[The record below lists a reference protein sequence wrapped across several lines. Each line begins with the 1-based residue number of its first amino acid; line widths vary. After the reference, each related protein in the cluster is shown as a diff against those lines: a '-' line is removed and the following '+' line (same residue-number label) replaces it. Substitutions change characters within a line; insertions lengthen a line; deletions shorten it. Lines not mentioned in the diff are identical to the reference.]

1 MVCVVGWGWLV
12 AVVVSTGTSTGD
24 LFFARVFKNRQKVTT
39 SPLKMFLTTLL
50 LTATAVTAAP
60 VFLYSHDA
68 SLLAGRNHY
77 VDRGFTTKELF
88 ALHQTQDPL
97 VFNKSPASA
106 SASSPSLLSLIL
118 VTEEPTDTFAT
129 SDNWLKQQYTAAPS
143 SVVLPRYVHDN
154 ALAVA
159 ATQNE
164 EVYSFKGTNYQHLA
178 RQIAQTLLD
187 VPTTRT
193 IVVPVQ
199 SLQNTGEFVDVG
211 EFIIFYIFWGSSHR
225 THHFLL
231 SSPPT
236 EHIFHE
242 LIQGLEQTYS
252 LVVVVTSKTNV
263 APLNVEA
270 MLAQHLPHTTPP
282 PLQHRSAGRK
292 MLEDTTAPAAS
303 KKTIL
308 VGVHNSPG
316 LMGGLL
322 SGVFLSMTLW
332 IAVTCLA
339 SVESAP
345 MMVNAPP
352 GPKEGD
358 PQFIGTPRE
367 GTRYYPYRNQPVKE
381 Q

>member
-1 MVCVVGWGWLV
+1 LVGPLAMHVPYLGGECLAFWATEATAKNKSTGYIGYRFRCEHMSGRWIQRLQCEIHGVRCRLGWLV
-12 AVVVSTGTSTGD
+12 AVVVSTGTAASF
-24 LFFARVFKNRQKVTT
+24 LFASSKRQAKKEHPP
-39 SPLKMFLTTLL
+39 SKMFLTTLL
-50 LTATAVTAAP
+50 LTATTVSAAP

-97 VFNKSPASA
+97 VFNKSPASSS

-118 VTEEPTDTFAT
+118 VTEEPTDTFAN

-187 VPTTRT
+187 VPTTST

-231 SSPPT
+231 SSPP
-236 EHIFHE
+236 
-242 LIQGLEQTYS
+242 QN
-252 LVVVVTSKTNV
+252 TSFKN
-263 APLNVEA
+263 
-270 MLAQHLPHTTPP
+270 
-282 PLQHRSAGRK
+282 
-292 MLEDTTAPAAS
+292 
-303 KKTIL
+303 
-308 VGVHNSPG
+308 
-316 LMGGLL
+316 
-322 SGVFLSMTLW
+322 
-332 IAVTCLA
+332 
-339 SVESAP
+339 
-345 MMVNAPP
+345 
-352 GPKEGD
+352 
-358 PQFIGTPRE
+358 
-367 GTRYYPYRNQPVKE
+367 
-381 Q
+381 

>member
-1 MVCVVGWGWLV
+1 
-12 AVVVSTGTSTGD
+12 
-24 LFFARVFKNRQKVTT
+24 
-39 SPLKMFLTTLL
+39 MFLTTLL
-50 LTATAVTAAP
+50 LTATAVSAAP

-106 SASSPSLLSLIL
+106 SSSSLLSLIL
-118 VTEEPTDTFAT
+118 VTEGSTDTFAN

-187 VPTTRT
+187 VPTTST

-211 EFIIFYIFWGSSHR
+211 EFIIFYIF
-225 THHFLL
+225 
-231 SSPPT
+231 
-236 EHIFHE
+236 
-242 LIQGLEQTYS
+242 
-252 LVVVVTSKTNV
+252 
-263 APLNVEA
+263 
-270 MLAQHLPHTTPP
+270 
-282 PLQHRSAGRK
+282 
-292 MLEDTTAPAAS
+292 
-303 KKTIL
+303 
-308 VGVHNSPG
+308 
-316 LMGGLL
+316 
-322 SGVFLSMTLW
+322 
-332 IAVTCLA
+332 
-339 SVESAP
+339 
-345 MMVNAPP
+345 
-352 GPKEGD
+352 
-358 PQFIGTPRE
+358 
-367 GTRYYPYRNQPVKE
+367 
-381 Q
+381 

>member
-1 MVCVVGWGWLV
+1 M
-12 AVVVSTGTSTGD
+12 A
-24 LFFARVFKNRQKVTT
+24 N
-39 SPLKMFLTTLL
+39 FLCLATLL
-50 LTATAVTAAP
+50 TVASAAP

-68 SLLAGRNHY
+68 ALLAGRNHY
-77 VDRGFTTKELF
+77 VDREFTTKELF
-88 ALHQTQDPL
+88 ALHQDHI
-97 VFNKSPASA
+97 VFNKSPASFA
-106 SASSPSLLSLIL
+106 AASSSSLLSLIL
-118 VTEEPTDTFAT
+118 VTEESTDTFAT

-143 SVVLPRYVHDN
+143 SVVLPRYVHDH

-187 VPTTRT
+187 VPTTST

-199 SLQNTGEFVDVG
+199 SLSNTGEFMDVG
-211 EFIIFYIFWGSSHR
+211 DFFIFLFFWGSLTESII
-225 THHFLL
+225 FSASL
-231 SSPPT
+231 SPPTT
-236 EHIFHE
+236 EHIFQE

-252 LVVVVTSKTNV
+252 LVVVVTSTINV
-263 APLNVEA
+263 PPLNVEA
-270 MLAQHLPHTTPP
+270 MLEQHLPHTTPP
-282 PLQHRSAGRK
+282 PVQHRSAGRK

-339 SVESAP
+339 SVDSAP